1 MIGGLKKVGLCLFA
15 SASAFA
21 ILASAAPVAKAQY
34 ITRAEFEEYKKSQPK
49 VEWKGAPKISSQDG
63 KFSFKVRGRLQV
75 DYNSIDQDEQITGD
89 PDINDWEARRARLGV
104 EGTIWYD
111 WKYKFEIDFAGNDT
125 DIKDAYI
132 AYAGFSDW
140 NNLEILFGQFKIANS
155 LEGMTSSR
163 FITFMERAFFIE
175 AFEAE
180 PRALGVGVH
189 AGSDDAF
196 GWSFQSSF
204 NGPNIGDDG
213 VWSDGP
219 TIWAARAT
227 IAPVNTDDTKVHL
240 GASYRSRN
248 NGTEDGVTALYDYQ
262 SRAGLHLSDRFVE
275 ADGIGEADDYW
286 GLEGAFVWRRFSVQ
300 GEYAELT
307 PDVPQYYKSMS
318 NRSLSPDYDGWYV
331 FGSVFLTDD
340 MRNYEAD
347 KGEFGR
353 VKPKNPFD
361 LKSGGWGAW
370 EIAGRWDS
378 VNVGSDAGP
387 LLAAGADCEEC
398 GDQEGWTIAL
408 NWYPTAYTRLMFNV
422 IGTDVGGIEN
432 VNDGADIS
440 GFGMR
445 GQIDW

>member
-1 MIGGLKKVGLCLFA
+1 MIGGLKKVGLYLFA
-15 SASAFA
+15 SASAVA
-21 ILASAAPVAKAQY
+21 ILASSASVAEAQY
-34 ITRAEFEEYKKSQPK
+34 VSQAEFEEYKKSQPK
-49 VEWKGAPKISSQDG
+49 VKWKGAPQFSSYDG
-63 KFSFKVRGRLQV
+63 KFKFKVRGRLMI
-75 DYNSIDQDEQITGD
+75 DYNSIDQDKAITGE

-125 DIKDAYI
+125 DVKDAYI
-132 AYAGFSDW
+132 GYSGFSDW

-163 FITFMERAFFIE
+163 YITFMERAFFIN

-180 PRALGVGVH
+180 PRAIGVGLH
-189 AGSDDAF
+189 AGSEDEF
-196 GWSFQSSF
+196 GWSFQTSF
-204 NGPNIGDDG
+204 NGPNIDDDG
-213 VWSDGP
+213 VWDDGP
-219 TIWAARAT
+219 TIWAVRGT
-227 IAPVNTDDTKVHL
+227 VAPINTDEAALHL

-248 NGTEDGVTALYDYQ
+248 NGSEDGVTALYSYEA
-262 SRAGLHLSDRFVE
+262 RPGLHLADRFVE
-275 ADGIGEADDYW
+275 ADDIGESDTYW
-286 GLEGAFVWRRFSVQ
+286 GLEGAAVWRRFSIQ
-300 GEYAELT
+300 GEYAELSA
-307 PDVPQYYKSMS
+307 DVPQTWKRAAGR
-318 NRSLSPDYDGWYV
+318 NISPDYDGWYV

-353 VKPKNPFD
+353 VKPNNPFD
-361 LKSGGWGAW
+361 IKNGGWGAW
-370 EIAGRWDS
+370 ELAGRWDS
-378 VNVGSDAGP
+378 VNVGSDAAP
-387 LLAAGADCEEC
+387 LNAAGADCAEC

-422 IGTDVGGIEN
+422 IGTDVGGQF
-432 VNDGADIS
+432 NDNNGADIS